1 MLQTSTTIIKNDAK
15 SRTDRGVSSNIAVP
29 ASHKN
34 ASSSIIVIVR
44 RQVKSEE
51 RLPTGLS
58 VSVRCEERESERAYQ
73 QLLQPSAFSINWT
86 PASLVTWRPPSLG
99 EGEPADE
106 PQSVGLVLPLSYAT

>member
-1 MLQTSTTIIKNDAK
+1 VLQTSTTIIKNDAK

-34 ASSSIIVIVR
+34 ASFIIVIVR
-44 RQVKSEE
+44 RQVKSEK

-58 VSVRCEERESERAYQ
+58 VSVRCEERERAYQ

-86 PASLVTWRPPSLG
+86 PASLVTWRPPLPV
-99 EGEPADE
+99 EVEPDDEAE